1 MALTQREAKW
11 MQSCD
16 NRIPMSSAAAMDKLP
31 GGFIGRDVDGPF
43 GGSNEHEIQ
52 QYGGTAEQGVQSRL
66 QPVVPQ
72 DIPQPLEQT

>member
-16 NRIPMSSAAAMDKLP
+16 EDTDEVVRRLWINFR
-31 GGFIGRDVDGPF
+31 GFIGRDVDGPF
-43 GGSNEHEIQ
+43 GGSDEHEIQ
-52 QYGGTAEQGVQSRL
+52 QYGGAAEQGVQSRL
-66 QPVVPQ
+66 QSVVPQ